1 VQPAVLDEVN
11 VAADTAVDWT
21 QPIERVIADLHNG
34 LTRARR
40 YDIGFPGAVDL
51 AFPDLAG
58 LLTTQLLNNVGD
70 PYDVGH
76 SRNHTK
82 LVEQYVVDIVAD
94 LLRAPA
100 GRWGYVT
107 TGATEG
113 NLHALHEAWQ
123 RYPDAVVYTSTACH
137 YSVVKGARL
146 LKLPL
151 IMVRADETGQ
161 MDYDDL
167 AEQLG
172 MRSDRAAVIVATA
185 GTTMTEAVDDVA
197 RIVDVCRQLAMAR
210 RCIHVDAALA
220 GIPLALL
227 PDEQRPAFD
236 FTAGATSMVIS
247 GHKFLSTLMPCG
259 VLVYA
264 QSPSTPVNG
273 RIAYT
278 GSADTTITG
287 SRSGH
292 TPLIL
297 WHVLHSLGTDGLRA
311 RAEASRQL
319 AIYTHRQISHLGWPA
334 RLNRHAFTVVLRTP
348 PQAVR
353 NKWVLADDGQWSHIV
368 CVPGITATQI
378 DEFLTD
384 LRAAITAS
392 RPPEPHDNRAAT
404 MKPPLPDRPKMA
416 AGALSRRGVPTFHT
430 GA

>member
-1 VQPAVLDEVN
+1 VS
-11 VAADTAVDWT
+11 VAADIAVDWT
-21 QPIERVIADLHNG
+21 QPIGRVIADLHFG
-34 LTRARR
+34 LRQARWF
-40 YDIGFPGAVDL
+40 DIGFPGAVDL
-51 AFPDLAG
+51 VFPDLAG
-58 LLTTQLLNNVGD
+58 LLTSQLLNNVGD
-70 PYDVGH
+70 PYDLGH

-82 LVEQYVVDIVAD
+82 LVEQQVVDIVAD

-113 NLHALHEAWQ
+113 NLHAMHEAWQ
-123 RYPDAVVYTSTACH
+123 RYPDTVVYTSTACH
-137 YSVVKGARL
+137 YSVVKSARL

-167 AEQLG
+167 TRQLG

-185 GTTMTEAVDDVA
+185 GTTMTEAIDDIA
-197 RIVDVCRQLAMAR
+197 RIVDVCQQLAITR
-210 RCIHVDAALA
+210 RCIHVDAALS

-227 PDEQRPAFD
+227 PDGQRPAFD

-264 QSPSTPVNG
+264 QSPATPVNG
-273 RIAYT
+273 RVAYT

-297 WHVLHSLGTDGLRA
+297 WHALRSMGTDGLRA
-311 RAEASRQL
+311 RAESSRQL
-319 AIYTHRQISHLGWPA
+319 ATYTYRQISHLGWEA
-334 RLNRHAFTVVLRTP
+334 RLNKYAFTVVLRTP

-353 NKWVLADDGQWSHIV
+353 DKWVLADDGQWSHIV
-368 CVPGITATQI
+368 CVPGITVTQI
-378 DEFLTD
+378 DEFVSD

-392 RPPEPHDNRAAT
+392 RPSGPHDNEVAM
-404 MKPPLPDRPKMA
+404 MKPALPDRLKA
-416 AGALSRRGVPTFHT
+416 TAGAPPT
-430 GA
+430 